1 MVFEEAGGEWCGSG
15 FGVRHGFRLT
25 KRRLVIA
32 FIMNTQPT
40 FKGIVVVLSLLLSWM
55 SWGPSLQA
63 QTSGGATVN
72 PVPLLKQAL
81 TLLEKADHDY
91 DGHRVAAIKEIRGI
105 LHALANPTNG
115 QANSTPGV
123 RQPPNG
129 LPRVGR
135 NKQRG
140 PRNLQEPQAASD
152 ALMKQAQELLVE
164 ASSGLTDIPLQRVN
178 EAIAQIYTALQIR

>member
-1 MVFEEAGGEWCGSG
+1 
-15 FGVRHGFRLT
+15 
-25 KRRLVIA
+25 
-32 FIMNTQPT
+32 MNTQPT
-40 FKGIVVVLSLLLSWM
+40 VKGIVIVLSLLLSWM
-55 SWGPSLQA
+55 SCAPSLQA

-72 PVPLLKQAL
+72 PVPLMKQAL

-91 DGHRVAAIKEIRGI
+91 EGHRAVAIKEIRGI

-135 NKQRG
+135 NKQRP
-140 PRNLQEPQAASD
+140 PRNPQEPQAASD
-152 ALMKQAQELLVE
+152 ALMNQAQELLVQ
-164 ASSGLTDIPLQRVN
+164 ASGGLTDIPLQRLN
-178 EAIAQIYTALQIR
+178 EAIAQIHTALQLR